1 MKKVFISQ
9 PMRGKT
15 DRQIKAERKAII
27 KIAKEKFGED
37 VEILDSYFEGF
48 NGNALAFLAK
58 AIEVLS
64 SADVAVFGKGWENAR
79 GCAIEHQCCVSY
91 GIDTIDIASVTFEL
105 DNKCSVTATGGS
117 IGGFTLN

>member
-15 DRQIKAERKAII
+15 DQQIKDERKAII
-27 KIAKEKFGED
+27 KIANEKFGED

-58 AIEVLS
+58 SLEILS
-64 SADVAVFGKGWENAR
+64 SADVAVFGKSWENAR
-79 GCAIEHQCCVSY
+79 GCVIEHQCCVSY
-91 GIDTIDIASVTFEL
+91 GIDTVEI
-105 DNKCSVTATGGS
+105 
-117 IGGFTLN
+117 